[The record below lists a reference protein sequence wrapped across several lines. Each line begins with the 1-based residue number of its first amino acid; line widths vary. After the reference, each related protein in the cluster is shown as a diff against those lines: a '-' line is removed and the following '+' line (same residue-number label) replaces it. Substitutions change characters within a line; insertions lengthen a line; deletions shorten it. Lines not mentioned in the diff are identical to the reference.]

1 VTRVEKQGK
10 EDVKA
15 MLEAAWARAGSGGYN
30 MGCVL
35 VTTPGGICIKRLQE
49 KDIVPPG
56 ATTTDAGKEPNTQ
69 FCSSLGVLQY
79 YSISFEQEALVHSC
93 PLMGGLFYMPLNSLV
108 DSDVLD
114 LGASSGR
121 RVIFLTLAVGF
132 TLCGH
137 VVCI

>member
-1 VTRVEKQGK
+1 MIRSQRGRNATSPRASKSR
-10 EDVKA
+10 
-15 MLEAAWARAGSGGYN
+15 EARPRDDAPRDAGWEALQ
-30 MGCVL
+30 CWI
-35 VTTPGGICIKRLQE
+35 PKR
-49 KDIVPPG
+49 DSVPPG
-56 ATTTDAGKEPNTQ
+56 ATTTDAIKEPYTQ
-69 FCSSLGVLQY
+69 FCSSPGVLQY

-93 PLMGGLFYMPLNSLV
+93 PLMGGLFYMLLNSLV

-114 LGASSGR
+114 LGASGGR